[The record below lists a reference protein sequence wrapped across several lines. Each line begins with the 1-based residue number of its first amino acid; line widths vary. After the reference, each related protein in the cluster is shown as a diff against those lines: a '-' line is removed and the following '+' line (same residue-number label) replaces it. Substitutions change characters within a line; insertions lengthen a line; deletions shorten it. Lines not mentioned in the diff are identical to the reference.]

1 MCAIVVCCFRRAP
14 FIVSADCYE
23 RGLFRRPQVAIEPE
37 IERPGGTI
45 LDLRQQPADASS
57 LQATA
62 RRLLALAARR
72 LFGR

>member
-1 MCAIVVCCFRRAP
+1 
-14 FIVSADCYE
+14 
-23 RGLFRRPQVAIEPE
+23 VAIEPE
-37 IERPGGTI
+37 IKRLGGII
-45 LDLRQQPADASS
+45 LHLRQQAADANS